1 MKIAL
6 IGTGIIG
13 TPLAEKLLECG
24 HDLIVYNRT
33 RQKTKSLSKIGA
45 TVANSPE
52 EAIKFAEIIILTLT
66 DGPAIYDVL
75 FLQGFEPD
83 FSGKTII
90 QMGTILPHE
99 SLDLQE
105 KIFEKGGSYFE
116 APVLGSAPDARKK
129 SLIVMVGSTKEQYD
143 LWKDLLGCFCEEPI
157 YAGSVGKAATLK
169 LAMNHLI
176 AGMTAVFSLSLAMIQ
191 RADVDIDLFMKV
203 LRESAL
209 YSKTYDK
216 KLLRMLEG
224 NYSNPNFPVK
234 HLLKDVD
241 LIYSEAKSL
250 NLFTDGIECIER
262 IIRSTI
268 KLGFSEGDYSAIF
281 EVLKKTN

>member
-6 IGTGIIG
+6 IGTGLIG
-13 TPLAEKLLECG
+13 TPLAEKLIECG
-24 HDLIVYNRT
+24 HDLIVHNRT
-33 RQKTKSLSKIGA
+33 RRKTKPLSKIGA
-45 TVANSPE
+45 QVARSPE
-52 EAIKFAEIIILTLT
+52 EALKYAEIIILTLI

-83 FSGKTII
+83 FHGKTII

-116 APVLGSAPDARKK
+116 APVLGSAPDAREKN
-129 SLIVMVGSTKEQYD
+129 LIVMVGSTKEQFD
-143 LWKDLLGCFCEEPI
+143 LWKDLLSCFSSEPI
-157 YAGSVGKAATLK
+157 YVGNVGKAANLK
-169 LAMNHLI
+169 LSLNHLI

-191 RADVDIDLFMKV
+191 RADVDINMFMKV

-216 KLLRMLEG
+216 KLLRMLER

-241 LIYSEAKSL
+241 LIHSEAKNL
-250 NLFTDGIECIER
+250 NLFTEGIECLRGIIKSAIE
-262 IIRSTI
+262 
-268 KLGFSEGDYSAIF
+268 LGFSEGDYSAIF
-281 EVLKKTN
+281 EVLNRPN